1 MIKELRDIKPNV
13 EIPDNSL
20 IILSVSLFTLIVL
33 AILLYLLLKPKRKK
47 RKKLTPLEIKKKEL
61 KELDFDNDKD
71 VAYTFTTHA
80 GEFTNEKN
88 LHEYEEI
95 LKQLEPYKYKKE
107 IPKMD
112 KELKKR
118 IKRFI
123 DAI

>member
-1 MIKELRDIKPNV
+1 MIKGLKDIKPNV

-20 IILSVSLFTLIVL
+20 IILGVSLFSLIVL
-33 AILLYLLLKPKRKK
+33 AILLYFLLKPKRKR

-61 KELDFDNDKD
+61 KELDFDNDKE
-71 VAYTFTTHA
+71 VAYLFTTHA
-80 GEFTNEKN
+80 VDFTNEKN

-95 LKQLEPYKYKKE
+95 VKKLEPYKYKKE
-107 IPKMD
+107 VPKMD